1 MIQPQYAIR
10 DGDPLVRSRRMVGL
24 IVLVVVVV
32 VKVKVMVVVV
42 EGGVIVTYLPA

>member
-10 DGDPLVRSRRMVGL
+10 DGDPLV
-24 IVLVVVVV
+24 VVVVV

-42 EGGVIVTYLPA
+42 VEGGVIVTYLPA